1 MEAGVDLYLEV
12 YVDVIFIINF
22 IMDILLLLIVKKILK
37 CKKRLIRLLCGAG
50 IGAIGA
56 CILAVVPKLN
66 GFIQFLTAYVIICF
80 SMILISF
87 GFKNLA
93 ETIKAVVL
101 LYITTFFL
109 GGVINSLY
117 YHSMV
122 GYYFEELIQ
131 GRLFQNQSMAYFVLA
146 IIVSAVAVRVFIV
159 TLKNLRSGDLQTYE
173 TELSYGDKSIRIIGL
188 LDTGND
194 LYDPIYGKPVIIAE
208 YSALE
213 SLLTVHQKNLLQV
226 MLDTLDGKH
235 TSLNEKD
242 NSLENSILQ
251 DGAEEHFNIMMIPYH
266 SIGKKNGML
275 PAIVM
280 NRVVILSGEEK
291 IYNEKVYTAVSREKL
306 SKQKKYQVILHS
318 GIM

>member
-1 MEAGVDLYLEV
+1 MYLEV

-22 IMDILLLLIVKKILK
+22 IMDILLLLIVRKILK
-37 CKKRLIRLLCGAG
+37 YKKSVIRLTGGAVV
-50 IGAIGA
+50 GALGA

-66 GFIQFLTAYVIICF
+66 GFLQFLTAYIIICF
-80 SMILISF
+80 AMITVSF

-93 ETIKAVVL
+93 STVKAVII

-109 GGVINSLY
+109 GGVLNSLY
-117 YHSMV
+117 YHSRL

-131 GRLFQNQSMAYFVLA
+131 GRLFQNQSMAYLA
-146 IIVSAVAVRVFIV
+146 LAALVGAVAVRVFIM
-159 TLKNLRSGDLQTYE
+159 TLKNLRTGGLVTYE
-173 TELSYGDKSIRIIGL
+173 TELSYGDESIRIIGL

-194 LYDPIYGKPVIIAE
+194 LFDPIYGKPVIIAE

-213 SLLTVHQKNLLQV
+213 PLFTVHQRNLLQV

-235 TSLNEKD
+235 TSFDKKD
-242 NSLENSILQ
+242 SSLENGILR
-251 DGAEEHFNIMMIPYH
+251 DEEDRFNIMMIPYH

-280 NRVVILSGEEK
+280 NRVVIFNGDEK
-291 IYNEKVYTAVSREKL
+291 IYSEKVYTAVSRESL
-306 SKQKKYQVILHS
+306 SKQKEYQVILHR

>member
-1 MEAGVDLYLEV
+1 MDLYLEI
-12 YVDVIFIINF
+12 YIDVIFIINF
-22 IMDILLLLIVKKILK
+22 IMDILLLLIVRKILK
-37 CKKRLIRLLCGAG
+37 YKSGILRLVSGAG
-50 IGAIGA
+50 TGAAGA
-56 CILAVVPKLN
+56 CILAVFPKLN
-66 GFIQFLTAYVIICF
+66 GFVQFFAAYVLIC
-80 SMILISF
+80 SAMILIAF

-93 ETIKAVVL
+93 AAVKAVVL

-109 GGVINSLY
+109 GGAINSLY
-117 YHSMV
+117 YHSMM

-131 GRLFQNQSMAYFVLA
+131 GRLFQNQNMAYFILAGIAGAAAVL
-146 IIVSAVAVRVFIV
+146 VFIK
-159 TLKNLRSGDLQTYE
+159 TLRNLRSGDLKTYE

-188 LDTGND
+188 LDTGNN

-213 SLLTVHQKNLLQV
+213 PLLTVHQRDLLHV

-242 NSLENSILQ
+242 NSSENSSVLQ
-251 DGAEEHFNIMMIPYH
+251 DETEEHFNIMMIPYH

-280 NRVVILSGEEK
+280 NRVVVESGKEK
-291 IYNEKVYTAVSREKL
+291 ICSEKVYTAVSRENL
-306 SKQKKYQVILHS
+306 SRQKEYQVILHR